1 MTDSMDYEDH
11 AFEIAKR
18 VLKSYSDK
26 EPEEE
31 QVTDLGR
38 RIHKAAAD
46 INNEE
51 LEAVQRSS
59 PDPRDP
65 YDVPCPVWGG

>member
-31 QVTDLGR
+31 QVTDLGC

-46 INNEE
+46 ITNEE
-51 LEAVQRSS
+51 LEAVLNKPSS
-59 PDPRDP
+59 PDP
-65 YDVPCPVWGG
+65 YDGPSPVWGG